1 MPQPFSFIFVSS
13 EEIGTVD
20 PKVLWEYLDHPAV
33 EGHVAAR

>member
-20 PKVLWEYLDHPAV
+20 PQGPWEYLDRPFIR
-33 EGHVAAR
+33 ARGGR